1 MRHETRKI
9 DMSGYSL
16 AFKNVYFKYPN
27 TDEYILKGVNLVINE
42 NEKLGIVGL
51 NGAGKT
57 TLIKLICRL
66 YKPDRGQVLLNGQDI
81 YSIDYSQYMSTISV
95 IFQDSQLFAFSV
107 YDNIVLNNEFIPDK
121 FRNVLKLSDL
131 EDKIAQLYPKK
142 EHTCIY
148 KGI

>member
-1 MRHETRKI
+1 M
-9 DMSGYSL
+9 
-16 AFKNVYFKYPN
+16 
-27 TDEYILKGVNLVINE
+27 
-42 NEKLGIVGL
+42 
-51 NGAGKT
+51 
-57 TLIKLICRL
+57 
-66 YKPDRGQVLLNGQDI
+66 GQVLLNGQDI

-142 EHTCIY
+142 EHPCIY